1 MAGGGVVNPTVHSLH
16 SEARRQLQVAGCDSP
31 ALDARIFVKKVFGLT
46 DTDLIAGE
54 DREATAAEMAVL
66 AAMMQRRLSGEPV
79 SRILGQKEFWGLTFT
94 VTPAVLDP
102 RPDTETIVQAAVM
115 EMQAVPPK
123 TILDLGTGSGCLVIS
138 LLKEF
143 PEARGTAVDVS
154 AEALA
159 VAKMNAESLGVADRI
174 TFIHG
179 AWFDKV
185 TESYDL
191 IVSNPPYI
199 PLKDIESLSP
209 EVRNHDPILAL
220 TGGDDGYD
228 AYRIIVKEIKNHLN
242 PGGLCY
248 LETGFD
254 QGENV
259 ARLAG
264 ESNLSVRRIIP
275 DLSGIP
281 RAVEITRGDN

>member
-1 MAGGGVVNPTVHSLH
+1 MKATIHTLH
-16 SEARRQLQVAGCDSP
+16 SEARQRLMIAGCDSP
-31 ALDARIFVKKVFGLT
+31 ALDARIFVKKVFGLS
-46 DTDLIAGE
+46 DADLIAGE
-54 DREATAAEMAVL
+54 DRLAMEDEQATLE
-66 AAMMQRRLSGEPV
+66 AMMTRRLSGEPV
-79 SRILGQKEFWGLTFT
+79 SRILGQREFWGLMFT

-102 RPDTETIVQAAVM
+102 RPDTETIVQAAVQ
-115 EMQAVPPK
+115 EMAVNPPA
-123 TILDLGTGSGCLVIS
+123 TILDLGTGSGCLLIA
-138 LLKEF
+138 LLTEF
-143 PEARGTAVDVS
+143 PGARGTAVDIS
-154 AEALA
+154 PEALA
-159 VAKMNAESLGVADRI
+159 VAKMNAETLGVVDRI
-174 TFIHG
+174 TFVEG
-179 AWFDKV
+179 RWFDSV
-185 TESYDL
+185 TGSYDL

-199 PLKDIESLSP
+199 PIQDIESLAP

-220 TGGDDGYD
+220 AGGDDGYD
-228 AYRIIVKEIKNHLN
+228 AYRVIIKETQAHLN

-275 DLSGIP
+275 DIAGIP

>member
-1 MAGGGVVNPTVHSLH
+1 MKATIHTLH
-16 SEARRQLQVAGCDSP
+16 SDARQRLALAGCDSP
-31 ALDARIFVKKVFGLT
+31 ALDARIFVKKVFGLS
-46 DTDLIAGE
+46 DADLIAGE
-54 DREATAAEMAVL
+54 DRLATEEEQAALEALMK
-66 AAMMQRRLSGEPV
+66 RRLTGEPV
-79 SRILGQKEFWGLTFT
+79 SRILGQREFWGLPFT

-102 RPDTETIVQAAVM
+102 RPDTETIVQAAVQ
-115 EMQAVPPK
+115 EMAGRPPGS
-123 TILDLGTGSGCLVIS
+123 ILDLGTGSGCILIA
-138 LLKEF
+138 LLTEF
-143 PEARGTAVDVS
+143 PTARGTAVDVS
-154 AEALA
+154 PDALA
-159 VAKMNAESLGVADRI
+159 VAKINAQALGVADRI
-174 TFIHG
+174 TFIEG
-179 AWFDKV
+179 RWFDSV

-199 PLKDIESLSP
+199 PVKDIESLAS

-220 TGGDDGYD
+220 AGGEDGYD
-228 AYRIIVKEIKNHLN
+228 AYRAIIKEIHAHMN

-275 DLSGIP
+275 DIAGIP